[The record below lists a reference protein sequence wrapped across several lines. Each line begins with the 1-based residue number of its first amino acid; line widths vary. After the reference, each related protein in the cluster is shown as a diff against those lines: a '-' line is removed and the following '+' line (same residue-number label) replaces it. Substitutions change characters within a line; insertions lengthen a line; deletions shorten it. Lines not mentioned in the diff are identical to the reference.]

1 VFPGV
6 NSVFVVLMILLN
18 IELEILYKPDSCRR
32 GSAEEMQM
40 MQALWE
46 DPSFRENFYKE
57 YGDKLE
63 ALGYSKD
70 DGKFPFGDGK

>member
-1 VFPGV
+1 LSGV
-6 NSVFVVLMILLN
+6 VGCLLKFGGFAN
-18 IELEILYKPDSCRR
+18 EHGPLHSHKPDERRR
-32 GSAEEMQM
+32 GSEEEMKM
-40 MQALWE
+40 MQTLWE

-70 DGKFPFGDGK
+70 GKFPFGDGK

>member
-1 VFPGV
+1 
-6 NSVFVVLMILLN
+6 
-18 IELEILYKPDSCRR
+18 
-32 GSAEEMQM
+32 M
-40 MQALWE
+40 MQTLWE

-70 DGKFPFGDGK
+70 GKFPFGDGK